1 MTIIAMLITGLL
13 VRMPYL
19 FLDPVEVFTGSHKL
33 LSGYPSSQYLHI
45 FCFGH
50 ADYQVLCDFR
60 AVCTPLS
67 EKHQRPA
74 LSQLGR
80 AQGVRPHDT
89 VLAHQH
95 GDDQPWHGNHSS
107 ILGQLRNHGGCL
119 YFYAVVQSVC
129 LLGQKGSVPALRNT
143 HGGEVGDSTRNNH
156 GGSQGDS
163 TSKWAKLRTA
173 TKAGSKTQA
182 SHRRGL
188 VETGFDIFSV
198 LLFPFIHS
206 LIIAFYTVGKQG
218 NDSVSM
224 FILNIGIQTS
234 VVVVVYSM
242 FRIAEGSEVG
252 KFSLGRLLQS
262 CCGRCCI
269 RCCTSRFIVV
279 AFGGDADFGK
289 HGLNAYALKEAESDV
304 PRDEGGEV
312 EVVSMDH
319 KNKMLEQKRIRE
331 TAGGDNTWSAKS
343 APNAV
348 HVENSDGFIDP
359 ETGQRYW
366 VTADGRTS
374 WTDPR
379 QTVIDTADPSI

>member
-1 MTIIAMLITGLL
+1 
-13 VRMPYL
+13 
-19 FLDPVEVFTGSHKL
+19 
-33 LSGYPSSQYLHI
+33 
-45 FCFGH
+45 
-50 ADYQVLCDFR
+50 
-60 AVCTPLS
+60 
-67 EKHQRPA
+67 
-74 LSQLGR
+74 
-80 AQGVRPHDT
+80 
-89 VLAHQH
+89 
-95 GDDQPWHGNHSS
+95 
-107 ILGQLRNHGGCL
+107 
-119 YFYAVVQSVC
+119 
-129 LLGQKGSVPALRNT
+129 
-143 HGGEVGDSTRNNH
+143 
-156 GGSQGDS
+156 
-163 TSKWAKLRTA
+163 
-173 TKAGSKTQA
+173 
-182 SHRRGL
+182 
-188 VETGFDIFSV
+188 
-198 LLFPFIHS
+198 
-206 LIIAFYTVGKQG
+206 
-218 NDSVSM
+218 
-224 FILNIGIQTS
+224 
-234 VVVVVYSM
+234 M